1 MTLTQLRAFLLAATL
16 GSFTAAALALGTTQP
31 TVSELVRKLEVE
43 SGLPL
48 FVRSGRRL
56 VLTAAGHELLPW
68 AKRVV
73 DGVDGAE
80 QALEALRGL
89 TGGVAAFGVL
99 RNADY
104 YFLSDLAER
113 FHKERPGV
121 RMRLV
126 GQNSV
131 EVAEGVRS
139 GALEAGFAVLPID
152 DEGLSVTPLLKDEV
166 LWASADPERTTMPMT
181 IEAIVQAP
189 LIMYDAHFGWNDPTR
204 RQLAERAQLAGLRL
218 DPLIE
223 VENIETALALVARGM
238 GDTMLSRAVA
248 NSPSFPPGI
257 FTVPFA
263 EPLYDTIALLTRQDA
278 ALSPATTELVRMA
291 KEALFA
297 YPISPSSEFA

>member
-104 YFLSDLAER
+104 YFLSNLAER

-139 GALEAGFAVLPID
+139 GELEAGFAVLPID
-152 DEGLSVTPLLKDEV
+152 DDGLSVTPLLKDEV
-166 LWASADPERTTMPMT
+166 LWASADPSRTTAPMT
-181 IEAIVQAP
+181 IEAIAQAP
-189 LIMYDAHFGWNDPTR
+189 LIMYDAHFGWSDPTR

-248 NSPSFPPGI
+248 NSPGFPEGI

-297 YPISPSSEFA
+297 YPNAAAESQP